1 MKALKFAIAVLLIM
15 GVAAGCDYR
24 LVGGGYVNE
33 DVARVR
39 VDVFENASSEP
50 GVGVDFTNELIR
62 EILAKTDTRVVDDAA
77 RRIVGTV
84 KSITFSTL
92 SRSSSTH
99 VAEREVTAVVDVR
112 LLDAGGQI
120 LWSVRNFS
128 ARESYTVS
136 QDTVIEAAGKRQAV
150 ETIAQR
156 LAERLVSRMTS
167 GF

>member
-1 MKALKFAIAVLLIM
+1 MRALRIIIAVLLIM
-15 GVAAGCDYR
+15 GVAAGCGYR
-24 LVGGGYVNE
+24 LAGGGYVNE

-39 VDVFENASSEP
+39 VDVFENASAEP
-50 GVGVDFTNELIR
+50 GIGVSFTNELIR
-62 EILAKTDTRVVDDAA
+62 EILAKTDTRVENHAG

-92 SRSSSTH
+92 SRSSATDI
-99 VAEREVTAVVDVR
+99 AEREVVAVVDVR
-112 LLDAGGQI
+112 LLDAAGQI
-120 LWSVRNFS
+120 LWSVKDFS

-136 QDTVIEAAGKRQAV
+136 QDTVVEEAGKRQAV

-156 LAERLVSRMTS
+156 VAERLVSRMTS